1 MKHFLAMICAVLSLA
16 MAAPFAHG
24 QNYPQYTEQFIGNLN
39 WDTVNPCGWPNG
51 QSPTAQMQGAL
62 GNLQFYGGG
71 VLDLTCYVTNITVTA
86 DVFSP
91 ISAPVTL
98 ILSPHTIT
106 VNANATIPSNFT
118 IICYAGGSIV
128 AGGGYTL
135 TNNAASICTGGGGGA
150 PGGSNTDVQFNNS
163 GAFGGNNDFVYLNN
177 GGIWRVGIGT
187 ASPQAALDVQ
197 NGIISRPQGTQS
209 IGSVSFSGGG
219 LNDMTNSGAYTCL
232 GSDTFNIMIIATG
245 TPDQFFWGDMGTS
258 PNPVAITGS
267 PQLLNCGVYVT
278 FAATTGH
285 TIDDTW
291 SFTSTATQTLPPLQT
306 YGLANNLAL
315 TLGSDSSII
324 AGNIFTDN
332 NVLQTSSVSLGQ
344 GAMYYGQ
351 GTVVEDTAIGFDALF
366 ADLGGNNTAVGAF
379 SIAYNETGSQ
389 NTGIGSNTL
398 YSLEGGNGN
407 VAIGYNSG
415 FSEMNGN
422 ENIFLGFAAGFG
434 ETGSNQ
440 LYIDN
445 ANLSTPFIHGD
456 MSALTLAINSSLT
469 LNAANDVSGQT
480 MMTITGDAQGDDA
493 ADFINY
499 GTNDYG
505 ALYAESD
512 GTSAGRQPTAGNF
525 SSNYDDSGGSGNV
538 AIGIIVNSDLTG
550 TNGAGDYSIG
560 VTSAAENIGTGDASE
575 LVAFDGT
582 IYNLGEAAAAYAFR
596 AESPSIGTIDTTAA
610 AFDTAAGWPVDILID
625 TTQTVA
631 GLPSAA
637 TYVGGMKGVSNST
650 AIMAEGQTCVD
661 AGGGGGPALA
671 WSNGTIW
678 KCF

>member
-1 MKHFLAMICAVLSLA
+1 MKPFLAMICAVLSLA

-209 IGSVSFSGGG
+209 IGSVSFSGSG

-232 GSDTFNIMIIATG
+232 GSDSFSISISATG
-245 TPDQFFWGDMGTS
+245 TPDQFLWSDNNTS
-258 PNPVAITGS
+258 LPAVAITGS

-285 TIDDTW
+285 TIDDIW

-332 NVLQTSSVSLGQ
+332 NVLQTLSVSLGQ

-351 GTVVEDTAIGFDALF
+351 GTVEADTAIGFDALF
-366 ADLGGNNTAVGAF
+366 ADLGGSNTAVGAF
-379 SIAYNETGSQ
+379 SIAQNETGTQ
-389 NTGIGSNTL
+389 NTAVGFGSL
-398 YSLEGGNGN
+398 SQLEGGNEN

-415 FSEMNGN
+415 PSEINGN
-422 ENIFLGFAAGFG
+422 LNIFLGFAAGFG

-445 ANLSTPFIHGD
+445 ATLSTPFIHGD

-499 GTNDYG
+499 GSRTNG
-505 ALYAESD
+505 AIYAESNGSSAVGPSLAGVFLSTFVD
-512 GTSAGRQPTAGNF
+512 SVGTSAPALGINVGTVL
-525 SSNYDDSGGSGNV
+525 SGADIS
-538 AIGIIVNSDLTG
+538 
-550 TNGAGDYSIG
+550 GDYVLG
-560 VTSAAENIGTGDASE
+560 VTSDAENIGTGDASV
-575 LVAFDGT
+575 LIAFYGLIDNIGQT
-582 IYNLGEAAAAYAFR
+582 GAAYAFR
-596 AESPSIGTIDTTAA
+596 AETPTLGTIDTMAA
-610 AFDTAAGWPVDILID
+610 AFDTGAGWPVDILID
-625 TTQTVA
+625 TTQTVD